1 MKFGEKKQ
9 VVFGADCNSRKA
21 AKGSSLVTGWVSLLL
36 TLNSWQFSP
45 FEFILATICTWE
57 GERIWS
63 GIIYFSFN
71 LQLSRS
77 CLGQK
82 CNNFDSL

>member
-9 VVFGADCNSRKA
+9 VVLGAECNPRKTRLES
-21 AKGSSLVTGWVSLLL
+21 GNRLGESVL

-45 FEFILATICTWE
+45 FELTPVNICTWE
-57 GERIWS
+57 CKRIWN
-63 GIIYFSFN
+63 GVIYFSFN
-71 LQLSRS
+71 LQLSES

-82 CNNFDSL
+82 CNNFDGL